1 MNSPSFGAILKIS
14 NNYEIVWEDNNFN
27 EINFYYFFDL
37 ESCFSLIISQN
48 SILNSNIDHFFVQ
61 KNSV

>member
-14 NNYEIVWEDNNFN
+14 NNNEIVWEDNIFD
-27 EINFYYFFDL
+27 EINFNYFFDL

-48 SILNSNIDHFFVQ
+48 SILNSNIDHFFV
-61 KNSV
+61 